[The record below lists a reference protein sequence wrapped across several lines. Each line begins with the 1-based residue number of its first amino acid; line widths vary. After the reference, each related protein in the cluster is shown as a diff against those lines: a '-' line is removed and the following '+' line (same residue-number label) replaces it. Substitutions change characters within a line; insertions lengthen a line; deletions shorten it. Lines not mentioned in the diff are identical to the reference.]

1 MKEWEMHYLEM
12 MKYQTSKNYR
22 KYTEEGGRI
31 DNARQKISNGITTRP
46 VGLELDLLLVC
57 FELENEQVSKLGKD

>member
-31 DNARQKISNGITTRP
+31 DNARQKISNGNYNKTSWSRA
-46 VGLELDLLLVC
+46 
-57 FELENEQVSKLGKD
+57 

>member
-1 MKEWEMHYLEM
+1 MHYLEM

-31 DNARQKISNGITTRP
+31 DNARQKISNGNYNKTSWSRAQPFASLFQVYFSTEP
-46 VGLELDLLLVC
+46 
-57 FELENEQVSKLGKD
+57 VSK